1 MRPIREALES
11 MMPAFAPLGP
21 ERVPLVHAYER
32 FLYGP
37 VSARED
43 APPFDNSAM
52 DGWAVRSDDLKS
64 ASPEA
69 PVELTKAGEVFAG
82 GAPPPDVQPGTAV
95 RIFTGARV
103 PESADAVVL
112 QEHVTTEGDRVRFE
126 RPAKPDQHIRHRAS
140 DLGAHRPM
148 LQAGARLSAGELG
161 LLASQRYAS
170 VDVHRR
176 PRVALLCTG
185 DELRDV
191 GDPAE
196 PGTIVNSNAYALRAQ
211 IEEAGGVPWVLPN
224 VPDDPKATEAAVR
237 SALSADVVISVGGA
251 SVGEHDYVRTALE
264 AAGVT
269 LNFWKVKMKPGKP
282 LIFGTYGSVPI
293 VGLPGNPV
301 SALVTFELFVRPG
314 LRQMLGDRGPYRP
327 RIRARLARDHRHS
340 PGRTELA
347 RATLHRRDNKLEAAP
362 LRLQGSGSLPSV
374 VGFDAL
380 LVLPPD
386 VEHFEA
392 GTELDAIA
400 MNDRRS
406 SAEPPVRD

>member
-11 MMPAFAPLGP
+11 MMPAFAPIGP
-21 ERVPLVHAYER
+21 ERVPLVDAFER
-32 FLYGP
+32 FLFSP
-37 VSARED
+37 VAARED

-52 DGWAVRSDDLKS
+52 DGWAVRTEDLKTAS
-64 ASPEA
+64 AEA
-69 PVELTKAGEVFAG
+69 PVTLTKAGEAFAG
-82 GAPPPDVQPGTAV
+82 GPPPPDVAPGTAV

-103 PESADAVVL
+103 PPSADAVVL
-112 QEHVTTEGDRVRFE
+112 QEHATAEGDQVRFD
-126 RPAKPDQHIRHRAS
+126 RPARPDQHIRHRAS

-148 LQAGARLSAGELG
+148 LPAGARLSAGELG

-191 GDPAE
+191 GDPPE

-211 IEEAGGVPWVLPN
+211 IVEAGGVPWVLPN
-224 VPDDPKATEAAVR
+224 VPDDPKATEDAVR
-237 SALSADVVISVGGA
+237 AALSADVVVSVGGA
-251 SVGEHDYVRTALE
+251 SVGEHDYVRAAFE

-282 LIFGTYGSVPI
+282 LIFGAYDSVPI
-293 VGLPGNPV
+293 IGLPGNPV

-314 LRQMLGDRGPYRP
+314 LRRMLGDRGPFRP
-327 RIRARLARDHRHS
+327 RIRVRLARDHHHS

-347 RATLHRRDNKLEAAP
+347 RATLHRRDDKLEAAP

-380 LVLPPD
+380 LVLPAD
-386 VEHFEA
+386 QEHLTA

-406 SAEPPVRD
+406 SAEPPIRD